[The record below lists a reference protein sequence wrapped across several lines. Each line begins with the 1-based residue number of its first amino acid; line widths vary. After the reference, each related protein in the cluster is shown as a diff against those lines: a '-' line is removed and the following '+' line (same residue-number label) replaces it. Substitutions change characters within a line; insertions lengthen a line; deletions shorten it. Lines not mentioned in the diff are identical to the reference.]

1 MAKLDL
7 VAQKIAT
14 ARVRLKAADEFF
26 TRPVEEFLDNEGDR
40 DLATFYLFLAIQ
52 ECIDIAAHWVAD
64 AGWGAPEDAGG
75 AFEILTD
82 KGVIDRELAR
92 GLRGATGLR
101 NRIAHGYMSI
111 EPERM
116 HAEYQKGTE
125 IMRRFLAAVA
135 DSAGM

>member
-7 VAQKIAT
+7 VAQKIAS
-14 ARVRLKAADEFF
+14 ARARLKAADELFS
-26 TRPVEEFLDNEGDR
+26 RPVEEFLGNERER

-82 KGVIDRELAR
+82 KGVIDPELAR

-116 HAEYQKGTE
+116 HAEYRKGTE
-125 IMRRFLAAVA
+125 VMRKFLAATAAAV
-135 DSAGM
+135 GL